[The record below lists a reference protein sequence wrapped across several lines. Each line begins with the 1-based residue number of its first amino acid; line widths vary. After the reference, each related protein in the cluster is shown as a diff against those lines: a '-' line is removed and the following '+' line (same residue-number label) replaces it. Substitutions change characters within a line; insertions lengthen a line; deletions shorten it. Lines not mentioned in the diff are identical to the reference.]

1 MDKVFVNMIE
11 HIRLIVPAD
20 AKFPPFHQ
28 SCEIDSFS
36 ILFYTEKEKHFSEVT
51 KRQHSRQHCRIVSA
65 VTEGDCFED
74 VYLIKKGLLGFLSG
88 NFLAHFVKLFSASK
102 QINGRWPRDKKLSK
116 HDEKINKHNKY
127 EAFFA
132 IRPEK

>member
-11 HIRLIVPAD
+11 HIRLIVPD

-65 VTEGDCFED
+65 DTEGDCSED
-74 VYLIKKGLLGFLSG
+74 VYLIKKGIIGIPFW
-88 NFLAHFVKLFSASK
+88 KLFGTFCQTFQRK
-102 QINGRWPRDKKLSK
+102 QTDKWEVARDKKLSK

>member
-11 HIRLIVPAD
+11 YIRLIVLD
-20 AKFPPFHQ
+20 AKLPPFHQ

-51 KRQHSRQHCRIVSA
+51 ERRHSSQPCRIVSA

-102 QINGRWPRDKKLSK
+102 QINGRWPGDKKLSK
-116 HDEKINKHNKY
+116 HDEKINKDDKY

>member
-11 HIRLIVPAD
+11 HIRLIVPD

-65 VTEGDCFED
+65 DTEGDCSED

-102 QINGRWPRDKKLSK
+102 QINGRWLEIKSSANMMKR
-116 HDEKINKHNKY
+116 
-127 EAFFA
+127 
-132 IRPEK
+132 